1 MVITLSGVTGSGKSY
16 YKKMLQEKLNLDN
29 QIIYTTRPM
38 RKGEVNGID
47 KFFVT
52 DDEFDKL
59 EASKKIIVTFE
70 YLGYRYGYEACKIK
84 ANTCSIIEL
93 HYKIIYKLKQET
105 NQVFSIYI
113 IPKDIETAKNN
124 LKARNLEKRQE
135 ELRLKEIDEQAKEF
149 AQNTELQKQL
159 DYIFYNNYDEASTK
173 ELINVLK
180 KLNIN

>member
-1 MVITLSGVTGSGKSY
+1 M
-16 YKKMLQEKLNLDN
+16 
-29 QIIYTTRPM
+29 
-38 RKGEVNGID
+38 
-47 KFFVT
+47 
-52 DDEFDKL
+52 
-59 EASKKIIVTFE
+59 
-70 YLGYRYGYEACKIK
+70 
-84 ANTCSIIEL
+84 

-149 AQNTELQKQL
+149 AQNTELQKQF